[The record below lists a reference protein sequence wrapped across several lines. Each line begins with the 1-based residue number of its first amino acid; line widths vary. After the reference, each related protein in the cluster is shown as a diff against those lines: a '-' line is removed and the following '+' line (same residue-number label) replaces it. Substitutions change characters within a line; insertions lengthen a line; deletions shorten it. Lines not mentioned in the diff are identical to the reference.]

1 MRGPYWTPITPLT
14 GSLLHA
20 DPHPPAN
27 HALDLYSHVVL
38 YTQLVLRPL
47 VVEDEDVDPG
57 DRAADVPGFGVPTD
71 PIAHFESFRYPR
83 TPESLARPF
92 SVGA

>member
-1 MRGPYWTPITPLT
+1 M
-14 GSLLHA
+14 LLICTHMS
-20 DPHPPAN
+20 
-27 HALDLYSHVVL
+27 YI

-47 VVEDEDVDPG
+47 VVEVADVDSG

-83 TPESLARPF
+83 PPESIARPF